1 MKNIARAFVLS
12 LVVTGAYASARLSA
26 STQPVMHAKVSA
38 MPVPSCA
45 PSDPNACG
53 ICSYRRCLVSSN

>member
-12 LVVTGAYASARLSA
+12 LVVTGAFASARLSA

-45 PSDPNACG
+45 PGSPNGCG
-53 ICSYRRCLVSSN
+53 ICSFKGCFVSSN